1 MAPAPATRQP
11 RMWRD
16 GEWGLH
22 HTDTSPDISG
32 RLGELCSRDTFRFK
46 MLFLI
51 AFPSGS
57 NNLWAAS
64 AQSAS
69 LFFKA
74 RAMSRALSLLAR
86 TAGSSQHFKCGF
98 HDDFALSFGSAETY

>member
-11 RMWRD
+11 RTRRD

-22 HTDTSPDISG
+22 HTDTSPNISG
-32 RLGELCSRDTFRFK
+32 RLGKLRSRDTFRFK

-74 RAMSRALSLLAR
+74 RAEQGTLTSSKDSRL
-86 TAGSSQHFKCGF
+86 
-98 HDDFALSFGSAETY
+98 ETTL